1 MATLLQL
8 RTLVSTIIQ
17 DDAFTGDMIDS
28 YLNDGVNEI
37 AAGMQST
44 LGDSITPPL
53 PELFAIDTVDTDT
66 VDAYVPMPATFGRK
80 LQFVAGSNGVEI
92 DICNSMI
99 EFSESSPLMDRD
111 GAVVEV
117 VEYGGN
123 LYYQGIPT
131 VMDELTVHFYRFP
144 VEMSADSDTPDGIP
158 LSFQKKLLV
167 NFACKEIFGL
177 IEDGIEEQKVNTI
190 KHTNLFLAA
199 LRTFELSIPIDSR
212 SFFLQGDA

>member
-17 DDAFTGDMIDS
+17 DDAFTDDMIDA

-44 LGDSITPPL
+44 LGDSIIPPL
-53 PELFAIDTVDTDT
+53 PKLFTIDTVDTDT
-66 VDAYVPMPATFGRK
+66 VDAYVPMPVTFGRN

-99 EFSESSPLMDRD
+99 EFSESYPLMDRD
-111 GAVVEV
+111 GDVVEV
-117 VEYGGN
+117 IEYGGN

-131 VMDELTVHFYRFP
+131 VMDELTVHFYRLP

-167 NFACKEIFGL
+167 NFACKEIFNL
-177 IEDGIEEQKVNTI
+177 IEDGIEGQKINTT
-190 KHTNLFLAA
+190 KHTNLFLIA
-199 LRTFELSIPIDSR
+199 LRVFELLAPADSR
-212 SFFLQGDA
+212 SLFLWSDE